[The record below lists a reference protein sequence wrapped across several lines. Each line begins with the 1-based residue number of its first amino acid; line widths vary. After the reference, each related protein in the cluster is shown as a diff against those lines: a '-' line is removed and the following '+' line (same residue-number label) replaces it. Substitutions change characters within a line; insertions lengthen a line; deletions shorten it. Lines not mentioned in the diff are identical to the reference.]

1 MHNPIELTPD
11 MLLGLRVEDA
21 RAAARAAGH
30 SIRIHPAGAP
40 LTSYTVPTSFTR
52 TGSNAGI
59 VVEAWGDLNAPT
71 RWARRTY

>member
-30 SIRIHPAGAP
+30 SIRIHPAGP
-40 LTSYTVPTSFTR
+40 PNELHRPDQFHPH
-52 TGSNAGI
+52 GSNAGI

>member
-1 MHNPIELTPD
+1 MNNPIELTPD

-40 LTSYTVPTSFTR
+40 LTGSTGPAAFTLTV
-52 TGSNAGI
+52 SNAGI
-59 VVEAWGDLNAPT
+59 VVEAWGDLDAPT
-71 RWARRTY
+71 RWARTY